1 MAFGQWSAQQ
11 YVRLLNPW
19 CEWNNSSR
27 NFVLAAA
34 LLNNGEKYKAK
45 DLFLKSSNGI
55 FLERFLADRVLT
67 SDDDNDAKALVNYH
81 LKIIQLFELHGARDC
96 AIDVART
103 ALSAADS
110 DDPHI
115 ATLHSVMFVHHLA
128 LGHFEESYNS
138 LIANPDK
145 ERRDDNLR
153 DLVKTLLDNKMLDTL
168 MSFPYVD
175 MMETFTNIVM
185 ARARACDSVGNLFYD
200 FLYSFEIK
208 RGNMRLAATAMYE
221 QAYRL
226 GQHNTVESLEQ
237 QVKCYLACLNAL
249 YLVNDN
255 HRWVIRPVDQGE
267 EEETYIFPPTAG
279 SDEVSIR

>member
-1 MAFGQWSAQQ
+1 MFM
-11 YVRLLNPW
+11 V
-19 CEWNNSSR
+19 
-27 NFVLAAA
+27 
-34 LLNNGEKYKAK
+34 
-45 DLFLKSSNGI
+45 
-55 FLERFLADRVLT
+55 
-67 SDDDNDAKALVNYH
+67 
-81 LKIIQLFELHGARDC
+81 IQLFELHGARDC

-145 ERRDDNLR
+145 ERRENNN
-153 DLVKTLLDNKMLDTL
+153 NKMLDTL

-185 ARARACDSVGNLFYD
+185 ARARACDSVRNLFYD

-208 RGNMRLAATAMYE
+208 RGNM
-221 QAYRL
+221 
-226 GQHNTVESLEQ
+226 
-237 QVKCYLACLNAL
+237 
-249 YLVNDN
+249 
-255 HRWVIRPVDQGE
+255 
-267 EEETYIFPPTAG
+267 
-279 SDEVSIR
+279 